1 MGILSAA
8 SYQPTLFSAGVA
20 AIAAVILCLGIWVLR
35 GDRRD
40 AERRA
45 YFHFC
50 AALFLVLLFIALP
63 LAAEDGG
70 VARFWDRV
78 GWAALCMV
86 PPIILRFE
94 SLHLRLPG
102 VRRWVPA
109 LFAANAALI
118 PFLATDL
125 FVDGSRIV
133 AYPWGDV
140 QQLNVLGYVFVA
152 EFYAV
157 FLYILVRHWLRMRE
171 QGRSG
176 RRRKAYLA
184 TFIAM
189 VFGLLASSDF
199 LSYMGVAW
207 PPFSFIFLA
216 VWAGLFA
223 YGILRYELFPL
234 TEEIAA
240 PAIIESMPGA
250 LFVVDMDGAIVIAN
264 PYASKITKVAA
275 REMRGRRVTEF
286 VPKAAGLLIEA
297 LEHPPLGPLRSEA
310 EAELRDAEGRMH
322 PVALSAMAIHGDR
335 GAPAGVTIIATDIGK
350 MKEQVAIIES
360 QKAELE
366 KSVASLTKFQEQLVG
381 RELKMIELK
390 KEVERLRKG

>member
-1 MGILSAA
+1 MGIFSAA
-8 SYQPTLFSAGVA
+8 SYQPTLFSAAVA
-20 AIAAVILCLGIWVLR
+20 AIGAVILCLGIWVLR

-45 YFHFC
+45 YFDFC
-50 AALFLVLLFIALP
+50 VALFLVLLFIAVP
-63 LAAEDGG
+63 LAAVDGG
-70 VARFWDRV
+70 VARFWDRI
-78 GWAALCMV
+78 GWAALLLV

-125 FVDGSRIV
+125 FVDGNRVVS
-133 AYPWGDV
+133 YPWGDV
-140 QQLNVLGYVFVA
+140 QQLNAVGYVFIA

-157 FLYILVRHWLRMRE
+157 FLYILVRHWKRLRE
-171 QGRSG
+171 QGAG
-176 RRRKAYLA
+176 GRRKAYLA
-184 TFIAM
+184 SFVAM
-189 VFGLLASSDF
+189 IFGLLASSDF
-199 LSYMGVAW
+199 LGYMGVAW
-207 PPFSFIFLA
+207 PPFSFVFLA

-223 YGILRYELFPL
+223 YGIVRYEVFPL

-250 LFVVDMDGAIVIAN
+250 LFVVDMDGEIVIAN
-264 PYASKITKVAA
+264 PYASKITKVSVH
-275 REMRGRRVTEF
+275 EMRGRRVTEF
-286 VPKAAGLLIEA
+286 VPKAAGLLVEA
-297 LEHPPLGPLRSEA
+297 LEHPPLGPLRDEA
-310 EAELRDAEGRMH
+310 EAELKDAEGRKH

-335 GAPAGVTIIATDIGK
+335 DVPIGVTIIATDIERL
-350 MKEQVAIIES
+350 KEQVAIIES
-360 QKAELE
+360 QKAALE

-390 KEVERLRKG
+390 KEVERLRKA